1 MITLNQ
7 FNRVRDAARRNIQL
21 KPRLW
26 KTETTPEYEGHSNIS
41 LVHTKIKYLLNIS
54 FDEYHRIIGK
64 INKNITHISLYSL
77 FRCYGHLC
85 INMIGS

>member
-41 LVHTKIKYLLNIS
+41 LVHLKRKYLLNIS
-54 FDEYHRIIGK
+54 FDVVQLSFFENIIE
-64 INKNITHISLYSL
+64 L
-77 FRCYGHLC
+77 
-85 INMIGS
+85 

>member
-41 LVHTKIKYLLNIS
+41 LVHTKRKYLLNIS
-54 FDEYHRIIGK
+54 FDVVQLSFITWLFENIIE
-64 INKNITHISLYSL
+64 L
-77 FRCYGHLC
+77 
-85 INMIGS
+85 

>member
-41 LVHTKIKYLLNIS
+41 LVHTKRKYLLNIS
-54 FDEYHRIIGK
+54 FDAVQLSFITWLFENIID
-64 INKNITHISLYSL
+64 L
-77 FRCYGHLC
+77 
-85 INMIGS
+85 